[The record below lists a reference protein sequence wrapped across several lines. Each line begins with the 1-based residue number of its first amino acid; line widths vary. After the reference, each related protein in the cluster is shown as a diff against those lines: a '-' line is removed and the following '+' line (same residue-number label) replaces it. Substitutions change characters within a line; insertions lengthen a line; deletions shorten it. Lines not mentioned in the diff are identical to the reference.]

1 MTGKRHAKPTA
12 IQLFEKSQRQFKKEI
27 LTQIALIR
35 SDMANERR
43 FYNDD
48 IRPDLNDIHRYAA
61 ETYTRCGALIKIVDH
76 CARLLR
82 EKETLQRR
90 LAMYDP
96 PHIGSHPGYLY
107 CINRISKGEK
117 CGADRA
123 PITDRLTLVDL
134 NNKEQSKERKEAL
147 EKRAA
152 DILNAAFDTANGG
165 RAEHE

>member
-82 EKETLQRR
+82 EKETLQRIVTEMKDS
-90 LAMYDP
+90 ATYM
-96 PHIGSHPGYLY
+96 SHPLKLWEHTTECTTANSARIANGEFRQ
-107 CINRISKGEK
+107 CI
-117 CGADRA
+117 CGADEW
-123 PITDRLTLVDL
+123 
-134 NNKEQSKERKEAL
+134 KEKL
-147 EKRAA
+147 AA
-152 DILNAAFDTANGG
+152 NVYNADFKP
-165 RAEHE
+165 